1 MNLNKMFV
9 FLFVF
14 LGFSAILL
22 QYMPRDF
29 LSIGVEAS
37 YQDKEAR
44 DYFDE
49 HDVVMYNY
57 TLTVNLTYP
66 GSHSEDYGLPDD
78 EKLEFWWGE
87 EHVLGYSIGDM
98 LELRHTNPGFAGWWT
113 EYHRLKVQEP
123 YVTNGGVVQS
133 DVGLKKA
140 EVLALF
146 DEGYNASYCEF
157 ACDHLNVKLFIV
169 SANISW
175 TLEESWDN
183 GKLKLF
189 TSYDID
195 WTNTG
200 TSMWHVMMQLL
211 AFQNPDLGIP
221 GIGGTILSHGVA
233 LALWACIALLAFAFI
248 TSVIPFIGG
257 WVGGGG

>member
-22 QYMPRDF
+22 QYMPHQF
-29 LSIGVEAS
+29 LNMGVEAS

-44 DYFDE
+44 DYFNE
-49 HDVVMYNY
+49 QDVTMYNY
-57 TLTVNLTYP
+57 TLSLNLTFPETKQY
-66 GSHSEDYGLPDD
+66 DFGLP
-78 EKLEFWWGE
+78 EGQKLEFWWGN
-87 EHVLGYSIGDM
+87 LWYGYGSVPVFQLKHLTD
-98 LELRHTNPGFAGWWT
+98 NFWGWWWGSH
-113 EYHRLKVQEP
+113 YLVVQEP
-123 YVTNGGVVQS
+123 YASKVAYPN
-133 DVGLKKA
+133 VGLDKA
-140 EVLALF
+140 SVLALF
-146 DEGYNASYCEF
+146 DEDYNAGYCEF
-157 ACDHLNVKLFIV
+157 ACDHLNVKLFILTY
-169 SANISW
+169 NQSW

-183 GKLKLF
+183 GKLKLY

-195 WTNTG
+195 WTATG

-211 AFQNPDLGIP
+211 SFQNPNLGIP

-248 TSVIPFIGG
+248 TSVIPFIRG